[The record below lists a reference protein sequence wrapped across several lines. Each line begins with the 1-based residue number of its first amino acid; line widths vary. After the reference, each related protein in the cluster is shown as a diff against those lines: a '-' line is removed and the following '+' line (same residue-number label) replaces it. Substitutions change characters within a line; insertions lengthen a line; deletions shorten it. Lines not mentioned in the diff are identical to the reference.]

1 MWALSLHQ
9 GQIFPTVTAKE
20 TTNYRSFSNTLV
32 TTDKLATDQG
42 GRYKGGRYKTG
53 RLMTPGK
60 GKNGAAI

>member
-42 GRYKGGRYKTG
+42 GRYKTG